1 MGRPRKLDAHQR
13 REALKP
19 REAGES
25 LTDIARTYGV
35 AHTTIARL

>member
-1 MGRPRKLDAHQR
+1 MGRPSKLNLHQH
-13 REALKP
+13 REAIAR

-35 AHTTIARL
+35 AHATIARL